1 MTGGVPAGKYKG
13 LVFTVGVPS
22 LAKDAQGNDV
32 ALNHSNLATA
42 PAPLDVQGMNWGWQA
57 GRKFIA

>member
-1 MTGGVPAGKYKG
+1 M
-13 LVFTVGVPS
+13 PS